1 MSPELAVSMAI
12 PFGLL
17 GTLTI
22 NLSKVFSSFA
32 ASRCDKAAEERKRCQ
47 VPEVHLGYAA
57 GFWSIFGIIP
67 VTLINYFG
75 PSAVTSV
82 VNAIPERLVTGLTVA
97 GGLMPALGFAMTV
110 RVHWKKKLFFHSF
123 FLGFLSGKYFN
134 LHPLDVLSLLLLH
147 PLSIFS

>member
-1 MSPELAVSMAI
+1 MPPDSGVL
-12 PFGLL
+12 
-17 GTLTI
+17 
-22 NLSKVFSSFA
+22 
-32 ASRCDKAAEERKRCQ
+32 
-47 VPEVHLGYAA
+47 
-57 GFWSIFGIIP
+57 FGIIP

-110 RVHWKKKLFFHSF
+110 RVIGRKNYLPFF
-123 FLGFLSGKYFN
+123 FLGFFLVKYLIF
-134 LHPLDVLSLLLLH
+134 HPLDVLSLLLLH